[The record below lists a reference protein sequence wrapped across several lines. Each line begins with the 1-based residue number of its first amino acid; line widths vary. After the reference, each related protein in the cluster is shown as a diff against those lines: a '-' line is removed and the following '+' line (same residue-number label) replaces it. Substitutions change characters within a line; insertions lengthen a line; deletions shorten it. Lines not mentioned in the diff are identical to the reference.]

1 MQHFDKRE
9 MGIRIKELRKRHEL
23 TQQEM
28 AEILCYATERQL
40 QRIENGEICCPVD
53 RLVDIAQIL
62 NTTTDYL
69 LFGTGIAYKVK
80 ELLEPDIGECKMIL
94 VIKENGIV
102 VE

>member
-9 MGIRIKELRKRHEL
+9 MGIRIKELKKRQEL

-28 AEILCYATERQL
+28 AEIFCCATERQL
-40 QRIENGEICCPVD
+40 QRIENGEICCPDD

-69 LFGTGIAYKVK
+69 LFGTGIAYKAK
-80 ELLEPDIGECKMIL
+80 ELLEPAVGECKMIL
-94 VIKENGIV
+94 VIKENGLV